1 MEAGIGR
8 VEGRENE
15 RGRKEDR
22 RKKERGGGNRRWRTR
37 TGRKQRTKRAKASW
51 DRSKSVW
58 GRAEKWFW
66 LMRP

>member
-1 MEAGIGR
+1 M
-8 VEGRENE
+8 GREQKAE
-15 RGRKEDR
+15 
-22 RKKERGGGNRRWRTR
+22 RKKGGRQKRRERRGGNRRWR

-51 DRSKSVW
+51 DHSKSVW